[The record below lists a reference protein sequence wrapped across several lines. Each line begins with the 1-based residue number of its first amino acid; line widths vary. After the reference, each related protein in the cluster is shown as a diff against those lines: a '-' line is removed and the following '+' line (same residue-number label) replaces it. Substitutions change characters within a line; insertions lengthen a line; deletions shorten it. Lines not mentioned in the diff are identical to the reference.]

1 MSFNRSVEKPDRRAS
16 NLWSRYLYL
25 KTAFLH
31 EKHEKHEKHER
42 HERHEI
48 NEYVVN
54 PLGNDLHLGMSL
66 NVFVLFVD

>member
-31 EKHEKHEKHER
+31 EKHEKHER

-54 PLGNDLHLGMSL
+54 PLGNDLHLGISL

>member
-31 EKHEKHEKHER
+31 EKHEKHER

-54 PLGNDLHLGMSL
+54 PLGNDLQLGISL

>member
-31 EKHEKHEKHER
+31 EKHEKHEKHE
-42 HERHEI
+42 I

-54 PLGNDLHLGMSL
+54 PLANDLHLGISL
-66 NVFVLFVD
+66 NVFVD

>member
-1 MSFNRSVEKPDRRAS
+1 MSFNRSVEKPARRAS

-31 EKHEKHEKHER
+31 EKHEKHE
-42 HERHEI
+42 I

-54 PLGNDLHLGMSL
+54 PLGNDLHLGISL

>member
-16 NLWSRYLYL
+16 NLWSRYLYQ
-25 KTAFLH
+25 KPAFLH
-31 EKHEKHEKHER
+31 EKHEN
-42 HERHEI
+42 HEI